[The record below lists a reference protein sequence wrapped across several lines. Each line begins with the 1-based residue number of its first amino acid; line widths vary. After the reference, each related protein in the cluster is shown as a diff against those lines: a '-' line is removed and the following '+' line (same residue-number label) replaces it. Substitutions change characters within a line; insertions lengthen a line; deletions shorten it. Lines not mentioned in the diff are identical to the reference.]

1 MSCFSQME
9 CRRWAHDFLAGFP
22 GYGFFFEDKW
32 IDGRTLFRVIVGMR
46 VSFFRHLVFVDN
58 R

>member
-1 MSCFSQME
+1 ME

>member
-1 MSCFSQME
+1 MIFWLVS
-9 CRRWAHDFLAGFP
+9 LAMV
-22 GYGFFFEDKW
+22 FFEDKW

-46 VSFFRHLVFVDN
+46 VSFFRYLVFVDN

>member
-1 MSCFSQME
+1 MIFWLVS
-9 CRRWAHDFLAGFP
+9 LAMVFI
-22 GYGFFFEDKW
+22 FEDKW

-46 VSFFRHLVFVDN
+46 VSSIRRLVFVDK